1 MMDTVTIWSRGL
13 LGVVVLLALVT
24 LLSANRK
31 AINWRLVAGGI
42 GLQFMLGLL
51 ILRVPFVRRLF
62 EYASSFFVAILD
74 FTGEG
79 AEFLFGGLVADMGTF
94 GFIFTFQVLPT
105 IVFFSAL
112 TSLLY
117 YLGILQRIVY
127 GFAWVMSKAMALSGA
142 ESVAAAANVF
152 VGQTEAPLVIKPYI
166 PKMSRSEIMALM
178 TGGMATIAGAV
189 LVAYIGLLAGDDPAL
204 RAQYATH
211 LLVASIMNAP
221 AALVIAKIIIP
232 ETESVERDILIAKE
246 EIGSNSLDALAGG
259 TTQGLQLALNV
270 GAMLLVFIAMVAMV
284 NAMFGLVGSIQF
296 GQFAGLNELMV
307 QWTDGRFEGLSMQSI
322 MAFVFAP
329 IAWVIGV
336 SGQDILVFGSLLGE
350 KMIINEFVAY
360 NSLTAARDAELFV
373 DPRSVMIATFALCG
387 FANLSSIGIQIGGI
401 SVLAPAKRA
410 MLCSLGVR
418 AMIGGTVATLLTA
431 TLAGMLLT
439 VPAPEPE
446 TELGAEDHQIEAVI
460 STSSAY
466 SKSSS
471 NS

>member
-1 MMDTVTIWSRGL
+1 MTDSLMIWSRGL
-13 LGVVVLLALVT
+13 FGVIVLLTLVT
-24 LLSANRK
+24 LLSANKK

-42 GLQFMLGLL
+42 LLQFILGFL
-51 ILRVPFVRRLF
+51 ILKVPFVRRLF
-62 EYASSFFVAILD
+62 EYASQFFVSILD
-74 FTGEG
+74 FTGAG
-79 AEFLFGGLVADMGTF
+79 AAFLFGSLVTDMGSF

-127 GFAWVMSKAMALSGA
+127 VFAWVMSKAMALSGA

-232 ETESVERDILIAKE
+232 ETETVERNILIPKE

-270 GAMLLVFIAMVAMV
+270 GAMLLVFIAMVAMI
-284 NAMFGLVGSIQF
+284 NAVFGLIGSISF
-296 GQFAGLNELMV
+296 GEFAGLNDKV
-307 QWTDGRFEGLSMQSI
+307 AQWTDGRFEAFSMQSI
-322 MAFVFAP
+322 MGFVFAP
-329 IAWVIGV
+329 IAWIIGV
-336 SGQDILVFGSLLGE
+336 SGQDILVFGALLGE

-360 NSLTAARDAELFV
+360 NSLTEARDTGLLL

-401 SVLAPAKRA
+401 SVLAPEKRS

-439 VPAPEPE
+439 VPAPL
-446 TELGAEDHQIEAVI
+446 TEGDLDYTNALIEHVEDVP
-460 STSSAY
+460 SP
-466 SKSSS
+466 
-471 NS
+471 